1 MVLLCGLRS
10 LQEVGATGGLGVIA
24 ARRGRLQ
31 LSRKGGEAQMDWVE
45 RFFVALTML
54 CAVSAALSIVWIM
67 LI

>member
-1 MVLLCGLRS
+1 
-10 LQEVGATGGLGVIA
+10 
-24 ARRGRLQ
+24 
-31 LSRKGGEAQMDWVE
+31 MDWVE